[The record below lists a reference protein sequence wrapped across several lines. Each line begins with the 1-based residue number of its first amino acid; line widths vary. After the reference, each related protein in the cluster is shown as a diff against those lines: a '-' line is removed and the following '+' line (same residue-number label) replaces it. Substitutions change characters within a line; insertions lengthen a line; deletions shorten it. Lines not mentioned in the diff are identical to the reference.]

1 MNQEEALNHKAGFV
15 NIIGK
20 PNTGKSTI
28 MNALV
33 GEKLAIATAKAQTTR
48 HRIMGIVNGDDYQ
61 IVYSDTPGIID
72 PKYALQE
79 SMMKFVKS
87 SLQDADVLLIMVE
100 VKEKTVAPFWE
111 KIEKIPAPKIFILN
125 KVDLVTKELAV
136 EHMAAWKEKVKA
148 DHYFAVSALHGHGL
162 PELFSKIKELLPV
175 HPPYFPKDELTDKS
189 WRFFVSEIIREKV
202 FLNYKQEIPYSVE
215 IVVDSFKEDVDI
227 TRIKATIFVNRKS
240 QKPIIIGKG
249 GSLIKKLGIES
260 RKDIEAF
267 IGKKVYLELFVKI
280 RENWRNNDSMLKN
293 FGYKN

>member
-1 MNQEEALNHKAGFV
+1 MNQEEYTNHKAGFV

-72 PKYALQE
+72 PQYALQE

-87 SLQDADVLLIMVE
+87 SLKDADILLIMVE

-111 KIEKIPAPKIFILN
+111 KIEKIEVPKIFILN
-125 KVDLVTKELAV
+125 KIDLVTKELAD

-148 DHYFAVSALHGHGL
+148 DYYFAVSALHGHNL
-162 PELFSKIKELLPV
+162 KELFAKIKELLPI
-175 HPPYFPKDELTDKS
+175 HPPYYPKDELTDKS
-189 WRFFVSEIIREKV
+189 WRFFVSEIIREKI

-215 IVVDSFKEDVDI
+215 IVVESFKEEKDI
-227 TRIKATIFVNRKS
+227 TKISATIYANRKS

-249 GSLIKKLGIES
+249 GSMIKKLGVES
-260 RKDIEAF
+260 RQDIEAF
-267 IGKKVYLELFVKI
+267 INKKVYLELFVKI
-280 RENWRNNDSMLKN
+280 RENWRNDDLMLKN

>member
-1 MNQEEALNHKAGFV
+1 MEKETNPNHKAGFV

-48 HRIMGIVNGDDYQ
+48 HRIMGIVNDEDYQ

-72 PKYALQE
+72 PQYALQE
-79 SMMKFVKS
+79 TMMKFVKS
-87 SLQDADVLLIMVE
+87 SLQDADVLLIIVE

-111 KIEKIPAPKIFILN
+111 KIEKISAPKIFILN
-125 KVDLVTKELAV
+125 KIDLVTKELA
-136 EHMAAWKEKVKA
+136 EEQLKSWKEKVKA
-148 DHYFAVSALHGHGL
+148 DHYFAVSALHGHNL
-162 PELFSKIKELLPV
+162 KELFAKILELLPV
-175 HPPYFPKDELTDKS
+175 HPPFYPKDELTDKP
-189 WRFFVSEIIREKV
+189 WRFFVSEIIREKI

-215 IVVDSFKEDVDI
+215 IVVESFKEEENI
-227 TRIKATIFVNRKS
+227 TKIAATIYANRKS

-249 GSLIKKLGIES
+249 GSMIKKVGTEARL
-260 RKDIEAF
+260 DIEAF
-267 IGKKVYLELFVKI
+267 INKKVYLELFVKI
-280 RENWRNNDSMLKN
+280 KENWRNNDLMLKR